1 MARKSTK
8 DRLSNEIN
16 AGSMADIAFLLL
28 IFFLVTTT
36 IDVDKG
42 ITVKLPPWSEDEVDP
57 TKLNKRNVFSV
68 LVNAQDQLLV
78 RGELAEVVDL
88 RERAKEFIVNKE
100 KREDLA
106 EKPTKAI
113 ISLKNDRGT
122 KYSTYLNVY
131 NELKAAYNELWTEDL
146 QRNYPGYSDTEYN
159 DKLPLEIRKALKTKI
174 PFVLSEAEPTNFGEE

>member
-1 MARKSTK
+1 MAKKSSR
-8 DRLSNEIN
+8 DRVNNEVN

-42 ITVKLPPWSEDEVDP
+42 ITVKLPPWSEDEPDI
-57 TKLNKRNVFSV
+57 TKLNKRNVYSV
-68 LVNAQDQLLV
+68 LVNAQNQLLV
-78 RGELAEVVDL
+78 RGDLANVDEL
-88 RERAKEFIVNKE
+88 RENAKEFIMNPQK
-100 KREDLA
+100 KEDLA

-122 KYSTYLNVY
+122 NYKTYLEVY
-131 NELKAAYNELWTEDL
+131 NELKAAYNELWDAECQRLYGVPYSEDL
-146 QRNYPGYSDTEYN
+146 PIAYR
-159 DKLPLEIRKALKTKI
+159 KEIKKKI